1 MTGGQNFNGST
12 KESKESGGEWAKS
25 MEGDTP
31 SLFSFVAEFLE
42 LIFVLG
48 YESFKFSSCF
58 LPSDLVPF
66 MSSFL
71 A

>member
-1 MTGGQNFNGST
+1 MGALRSPRSPGVNGQKVWKG
-12 KESKESGGEWAKS
+12 
-25 MEGDTP
+25 TP
-31 SLFSFVAEFLE
+31 LSLFSFVAEFLE